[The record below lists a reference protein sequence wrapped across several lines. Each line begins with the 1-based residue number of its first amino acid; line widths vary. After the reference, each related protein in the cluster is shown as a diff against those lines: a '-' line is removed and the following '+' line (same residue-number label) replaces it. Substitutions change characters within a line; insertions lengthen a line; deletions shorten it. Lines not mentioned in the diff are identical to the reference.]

1 MACRHPKLTEI
12 DMMTLIDFES
22 IGQQGSVTGAFQ
34 WKKYTCNECG
44 GLVTVLNAVV
54 EYPKRR
60 KDDQS

>member
-1 MACRHPKLTEI
+1 MICRHPILTEI
-12 DMMTLIDFES
+12 DNMTLVDYES

-34 WKKYTCNECG
+34 WKKYICDECG
-44 GLVTVLNAVV
+44 SLVTILNAVV